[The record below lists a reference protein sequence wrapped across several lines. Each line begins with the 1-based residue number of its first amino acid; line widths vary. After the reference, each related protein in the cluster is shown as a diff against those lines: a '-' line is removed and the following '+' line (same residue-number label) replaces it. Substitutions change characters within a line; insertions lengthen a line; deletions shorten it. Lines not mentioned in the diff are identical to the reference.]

1 MYELSSMTF
10 GQTSNTSVT
19 NFTANIVA
27 HYSHL
32 TTYAWKKVTILVGH
46 FQKIDLFYD
55 W

>member
-1 MYELSSMTF
+1 MKNVEK
-10 GQTSNTSVT
+10 G
-19 NFTANIVA
+19 
-27 HYSHL
+27 HL

>member
-1 MYELSSMTF
+1 MYCQNMENIHRSNFDSEN
-10 GQTSNTSVT
+10 GQNKIIS
-19 NFTANIVA
+19 
-27 HYSHL
+27 L